1 MQSTHKKLFVNK
13 NLGTYSFDEFDEKT
27 KELARLKEQATAF
40 WPQEKEMLLNLGI
53 QKSRNILD
61 LACGPGVVTR
71 KINDLVPKSQVTGV
85 DLNESL
91 LDVAVS
97 DAEQDGPDR
106 PVFRKADCTNLPFES
121 SSFDFVYS
129 RFLFQHLSDP
139 DGAIAEIKRVLTP
152 GGRVVIVDVDDRDL
166 NVTPSCESFERLTK
180 AAGIFQS
187 QSGGN
192 RFVGRTL
199 DGLLESH
206 SFSEVT
212 RNVHVMS
219 SEQLGVEPFFRIT
232 TQFKLE
238 QLPKDM
244 AQDMRELLPQICNRL
259 KSINAT
265 ISAGIHVASGL
276 AS

>member
-1 MQSTHKKLFVNK
+1 
-13 NLGTYSFDEFDEKT
+13 
-27 KELARLKEQATAF
+27 
-40 WPQEKEMLLNLGI
+40 MLLNLGI

-71 KINDLVPKSQVTGV
+71 KINDLVPESQVTGV